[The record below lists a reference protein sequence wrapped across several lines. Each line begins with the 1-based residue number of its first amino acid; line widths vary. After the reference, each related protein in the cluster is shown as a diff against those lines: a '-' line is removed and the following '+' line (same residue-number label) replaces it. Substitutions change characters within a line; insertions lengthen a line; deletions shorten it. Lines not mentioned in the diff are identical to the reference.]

1 MHFWWRIASLMLMM
15 LMMMMVMTRK
25 ISLSGT
31 YVQKKQPKIP
41 GGACPPGTQDII
53 TESECREAGQWFART
68 YGGQQRFN
76 DRKRCPVP
84 GNCHCLVD
92 QERRRRGR
100 RPGRRRRRQMV
111 NTDTVFSTIP
121 PPFLHPFSS
130 IASNYFRVCRQ
141 C

>member
-15 LMMMMVMTRK
+15 MMVTMRK

-31 YVQKKQPKIP
+31 YVQKLQPKIP

-53 TESECREAGQWFART
+53 TESDCREAGQWFART
-68 YGGQQRFN
+68 YGGQQPFN

-92 QERRRRGR
+92 QERVGGRNGGR
-100 RPGRRRRRQMV
+100 RKMR

-121 PPFLHPFSS
+121 PPFIHRFSS
-130 IASNYFRVCRQ
+130 IASNYWRVCRQ